1 MRTEFGESF
10 AAYNGDCVEVMRGM
24 PSASVDFSVFS
35 PPFANL
41 YVYSDDLRDMGNC
54 KDEGEFF
61 GQLGFMTSELFR
73 VLRPGR
79 LIAVH
84 CKQIARYK
92 GRDGAAGW
100 YDFRGDIIRHYE
112 SHGFQYHSEVVIWTD
127 PVMEM
132 QKTKTQRLLYCNL
145 RRDASVTGIGMPE
158 YLCIFRKTPKDGD
171 KTVPIRHYK
180 ENEERPETKDAE
192 LQVMDLPTW
201 QRYASP
207 VWFDIQRTDVLN
219 AKVARED
226 RDEKHIC
233 PLQLEVIRRAVRLWS
248 NPGEVV
254 LSPFMGIGSEGYV
267 SIESKR
273 RFVGI
278 ELKPSYFNMAVKN
291 LQQAERESHEMT
303 LFDFLECKVG
313 E

>member
-1 MRTEFGESF
+1 MKAEFGETF
-10 AAYNGDCVEVMRGM
+10 AAYNGDCVEVMREM

-61 GQLGFMTSELFR
+61 DQLGFMTAELFR

-84 CKQIARYK
+84 CKQLARYK

-100 YDFRGDIIRHYE
+100 YDFRGDVIRHYE
-112 SHGFQYHSEVVIWTD
+112 SYGFQYHSEVVIWTD

-158 YLCIFRKTPKDGD
+158 YLCIFRKTPRDGD
-171 KTVPIRHYK
+171 DTVPIRHYK
-180 ENEERPETKDAE
+180 ENEEHPDTKEAE
-192 LQVMDLPTW
+192 LQIMDLPTW

-207 VWFDIQRTDVLN
+207 VWFDIKRTDVLN
-219 AKVARED
+219 SKVAKDD

-233 PLQLEVIRRAVRLWS
+233 PLQLETIRRAVRLWS

-278 ELKPSYFNMAVKN
+278 ELKPSYFNLAVRN

-303 LFDFLECKVG
+303 LFDYLECNVG
-313 E
+313 A